1 MTASSPRP
9 EPAEAAAAAGE
20 LSVRIRGLL
29 VDALRLDGL
38 DIASLDLSTP
48 LLGDGLGLDSID
60 VLELVVAL
68 EREFGIVVPTDEVAS
83 ESFASVGSVVSLV
96 ERLRPAA
103 QGGR

>member
-1 MTASSPRP
+1 MTPSSPSPAPRV
-9 EPAEAAAAAGE
+9 AEAAGGE
-20 LSVRIRGLL
+20 LADRIRELL

-38 DIASLDLSTP
+38 DLGSLDLSTP

-68 EREFGIVVPTDEVAS
+68 EREFGIVVPTEEVAS
-83 ESFASVGSVVSLV
+83 DTFESVGSVVSLV

-103 QGGR
+103 GGGR

>member
-1 MTASSPRP
+1 MTPSSPSP
-9 EPAEAAAAAGE
+9 APAPAEAAGGE
-20 LSVRIRGLL
+20 LADRIRELL

-38 DIASLDLSTP
+38 DLGSLDLSTP

-68 EREFGIVVPTDEVAS
+68 EREFGIVVPSEEVAS
-83 ESFASVGSVVSLV
+83 ESFGSVGSVVSLV

-103 QGGR
+103 GGGR

>member
-1 MTASSPRP
+1 V
-9 EPAEAAAAAGE
+9 AEAAGGE
-20 LSVRIRGLL
+20 LADRIRELL

-38 DIASLDLSTP
+38 DLGSLDLSTP

-68 EREFGIVVPTDEVAS
+68 EREFGIVVPTEEVAS
-83 ESFASVGSVVSLV
+83 DTFESVGSVVSLV

-103 QGGR
+103 GGGR